1 MVYDTILIPT
11 DGSEQA
17 ARGVEQ
23 GLNLADQ
30 YDAKVVCLY
39 VVDERRHGR
48 PPALG
53 SVEAE
58 HEKLEDDATEMLN
71 EIKARAD
78 ELGLEVDCECCRGL
92 PWEKITT
99 HAERNDAD
107 LIVMGRRGATND
119 RTTPLGS
126 VTDRVIRL
134 TETPVQAV

>member
-1 MVYDTILIPT
+1 MYDTILIPT

-17 ARGVEQ
+17 ERGVEQ
-23 GLNLADQ
+23 GLDLATQ
-30 YDAKVVCLY
+30 YDATVVCLY

-58 HEKLEDDATEMLN
+58 HEKLEDEATEMLA
-71 EIKARAD
+71 EIEARAQ
-78 ELGLEVDCECCRGL
+78 ELNLKADCKCCRGL
-92 PWEKITT
+92 PWDEIVE
-99 HAERNDAD
+99 HAERHDAD

-119 RTTPLGS
+119 RGTPLGS
-126 VTDRVIRL
+126 VTERVMRL